1 MKTGDADKTIRP
13 VRPED
18 EVVGVVGLGYV
29 GLPLAVTFARR
40 VRVYGYDACQD
51 RVSDLSRG
59 FDRRGEIPRVD
70 LLQAGLEFCADI
82 DGLRHCSTLVVA
94 VPTPV
99 SGSNSPDLSALKV
112 ASQKVGGI
120 LQPGMMVVYEST
132 VYPGVTEEICLPI
145 LEDVSGLRLGQFDLA
160 YSPER
165 INPGDRTHTLE
176 SVVKIVSGHD
186 GRALERCAALY
197 GLVVKAGIHRARN
210 IKTAEAAKVI
220 ENVQRDLNIALMNEL
235 ACIFSRMGLR
245 TREVLDAAATKW
257 NFHRYH
263 PGLVGGH
270 CIGVDPYYLTHK
282 AMLLGYHPEVIL
294 AGRRINDSMAHY
306 VGEMTVRAMNNA
318 GILPRDARVLLLGF
332 SFKEDVGDMRNSK
345 AVDLA
350 EYLRDFGCQI
360 MVCEPLVDA
369 EEVRRI
375 YGVEPVVLEE
385 LPQSDAVILVN
396 AHAAFAHIREEDLIH
411 RTGAKVVVDIKNR
424 FSEEM
429 IIQAGAWYVSL

>member
-1 MKTGDADKTIRP
+1 MRTADPDKIARP
-13 VRPED
+13 ARPED

-29 GLPLAVTFARR
+29 GLPLAVAFARR
-40 VRVYGYDACQD
+40 LRVYGYDASRD
-51 RVSDLSRG
+51 RVSELTRG
-59 FDRRGEIPRVD
+59 FDRRREIPRED
-70 LLQAGLEFCADI
+70 LLQPGLRFCADI
-82 DGLRHCSTLVVA
+82 GGLRRCSTLIVA

-99 SGSNSPDLSALKV
+99 SGSNTPDLSALKD
-112 ASQKVGGI
+112 ASEKVGGI
-120 LQPGMMVVYEST
+120 LRPGMMVVYEST

-145 LEDVSGLRLGQFDLA
+145 LEKVSGLRLGQFDLG

-176 SVVKIVSGHD
+176 NVTKIVSGHD
-186 GRALERCAALY
+186 RKAVDRCAALY
-197 GLVVKAGIHRARN
+197 ELVVKAGIHRARN

-235 ACIFSRMGLR
+235 ARIFARMGLR

-257 NFHRYH
+257 NFHRYY

-294 AGRRINDSMAHY
+294 AGRRINDSMAQY
-306 VGEMTVRAMNNA
+306 IGEMTVRAMNNA
-318 GILPRDARVLLLGF
+318 GILPRGSRVLLLGF
-332 SFKEDVGDMRNSK
+332 TFKEDVGDMRNSK

-350 EYLRDFGCQI
+350 EYLQNFGCQI

-369 EEVRRI
+369 DELRRT
-375 YGVEPVVLEE
+375 YQVEPVDLKE
-385 LPQSDAVILVN
+385 LPQCDALILVN
-396 AHAAFAHIREEDLIH
+396 AHAAFGRIREQDMIS

-424 FSEEM
+424 FSEEK
-429 IIQAGAWYVSL
+429 IRQAGARYVGL